1 MSHNQLADIPVDT
14 FTVVCVVCRTMSH
27 NQLAD
32 IPVDTFTVV
41 CVVLCAGQ

>member
-1 MSHNQLADIPVDT
+1 
-14 FTVVCVVCRTMSH
+14 MSH

-41 CVVLCAGQ
+41 CVVLCCVQDNEPQPAG